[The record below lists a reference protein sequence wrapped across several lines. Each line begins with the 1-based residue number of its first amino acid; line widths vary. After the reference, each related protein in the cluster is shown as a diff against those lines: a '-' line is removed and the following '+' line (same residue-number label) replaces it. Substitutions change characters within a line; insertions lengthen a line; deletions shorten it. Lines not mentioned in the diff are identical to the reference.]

1 MIVKKEIRKL
11 KFRVFS
17 PERVRQ
23 IAVCTVEVPDTY
35 NEDGLPIKNGLM
47 DLRMGVIDPGLRCKT
62 CGGKIKTCKGH
73 FGKIE
78 LIRPVIHVGYAKKV
92 YQILAITCRKCGRI
106 LLTDD
111 EISKYREKVKQMSF
125 VYGSMVEREAFQK
138 ARNKKVCPHCNERQG
153 EIKWEKPYYYFEDR
167 RRLWPT
173 EIRNRFELV
182 LNSDLF
188 LMGLDPESARPEW
201 FILQV
206 LPVAPVTVRP
216 SITLESGDRSEDDLT
231 HKLGDIVRIN
241 QRLYENIEGGA
252 PQLSIEDTWDLLQ
265 YHIATYFDNEITG
278 IPPARHRSGRPL
290 KTITQRLKG
299 KEGRF
304 RHNLSGKRVNFS
316 ARTPISPDPNLSLNE
331 VGVPEEIAQEL
342 TVPEKVTSFNR
353 QWLVKLIK
361 RAPKYP
367 CARYVLKKD
376 NRRIRILEENKDLII
391 EGLEEG
397 DVVERQLSDG
407 DFVIFNRQPSLH
419 RMSMMGHR
427 AKVLPY
433 KTFRINTTVTTP
445 YNADFDG
452 DEMNLHVPQNPEAA
466 AEVRELMDAKKSI
479 ISTRYGGPIIGGK
492 HDHVSGMFL
501 LTRDGMTLTREEAA
515 ILIGKAKLEK
525 YGEKL
530 DWKKNSF
537 TGKEIFSI
545 LLPEDFSITYRNKL
559 KKYLSVIPE
568 SDKALRRK
576 IEKQTNVK
584 IENGRLL
591 SGVIDSDG
599 VAGVLLHKIVSRYGN
614 EAGRNFIDTT
624 ARLGAAA
631 ITMFGFTSSIV
642 DSDLPET
649 ALREIE
655 KNLNSAVKEV
665 RQLIERFEKNQ
676 LELIPGKTAQ
686 ESLENY
692 IMGILGKS
700 RDKSG
705 EIAGRYLGLENHAVV
720 MARSGARGSML
731 NLTQICGSVG
741 QQAVRGERI
750 KRGFLNRTTSHFK
763 QGELTPESR
772 GFVRN
777 SFKKGLTPTEYFFH
791 AMGGREG
798 LVDTAI
804 RTARS
809 GYLQRRLINALQDLI
824 VHNNYTVRDSG
835 GVIVQF
841 LYGEDGADVS
851 KTYNGEIPI
860 LEGVVEGEVSET
872 RETEHEKREEFDDEV
887 GMIDYEEFSGE

>member
-1 MIVKKEIRKL
+1 MMTRKEIRKL

-17 PERVRQ
+17 PEKIRQ

-62 CGGKIKTCKGH
+62 CNGKIKGCKGH

-78 LIRPVIHVGYAKKV
+78 LIRPVVHVGYSKKV
-92 YQILAITCRKCGRI
+92 YQILTTTCRKCGRI

-111 EISKYREKVKQMSF
+111 EVSKYREKVEQMSF
-125 VYGSMVEREAFQK
+125 VYGSMVEKEAFQR
-138 ARNKKVCPHCNERQG
+138 ARNKKVCPHCEERQG

-167 RRLWPT
+167 RRMWPT

-201 FILQV
+201 FVLQV

-290 KTITQRLKG
+290 KTLTQRLKG

-331 VGVPEEIAQEL
+331 VGLPQEVASEL
-342 TVPEKVTSFNR
+342 TVPKRLTKYNR
-353 QWLVKLIK
+353 DSLIK
-361 RAPKYP
+361 FIKNSPEYP
-367 CARYVLKKD
+367 CAKYVFKNE
-376 NRRIRILEENKDLII
+376 NRRLRIMEENKELIL
-391 EGLEEG
+391 EGLEDG
-397 DVVERQLSDG
+397 DIVERQLIDG

-419 RMSMMGHR
+419 RTSMMGHR
-427 AKVLPY
+427 AKILPY

-452 DEMNLHVPQNPEAA
+452 DEMNLHVPQNLEAA
-466 AEVRELMDAKKSI
+466 AEVEELMDAKKCI

-492 HDHVSGMFL
+492 HDHVTGMFL
-501 LTRDGMTLTREEAA
+501 LTRDGVTLTRAEAA
-515 ILIGKAKLEK
+515 MLIGMAKLED
-525 YGEKL
+525 YEGNL
-530 DWKKNSF
+530 DWKKAKFS
-537 TGKEIFSI
+537 GKEFFSI
-545 LLPEDFSITYRNKL
+545 LLPSDFSISYKNKL
-559 KKYLSVIPE
+559 KKYLPMIPKE
-568 SDKALRRK
+568 DKALK
-576 IEKQTNVK
+576 KSIERQAGVEIRGGK
-584 IENGRLL
+584 LL
-591 SGVIDSDG
+591 KGVIDAEG
-599 VAGVLLHKIVSRYGN
+599 VGGVLLHNVVSKYGN
-614 EAGRNFIDTT
+614 EEGRRFIDAT
-624 ARLGAAA
+624 ARLGASA
-631 ITMFGFTSSIV
+631 ITFFGFTSSIA
-642 DSDLPET
+642 DSDLPEP
-649 ALREIE
+649 ALEEIE
-655 KNLNSAVKEV
+655 KNLNSAVKETHM
-665 RQLIERFEKNQ
+665 LIEKYEKKQ
-676 LELIPGKTAQ
+676 LDSIPGKTAQ

-692 IMGILGKS
+692 IMNILGSS

-705 EIAGRYLGLENHAVV
+705 EIAGNYLGLDNHAVT

-750 KRGFLNRTTSHFK
+750 NRGFINRTTSHFE
-763 QGELTPESR
+763 QGELSPESK

-777 SFKKGLTPTEYFFH
+777 SFKKGLAPTEYFFH

-824 VHNNYTVRDSG
+824 VHDDYTVKDSG

-841 LYGEDGADVS
+841 YYGEDGADVS
-851 KTYNGEIPI
+851 KTYNGEVPI
-860 LEGVVEGEVSET
+860 L
-872 RETEHEKREEFDDEV
+872 TEALPESKVAEYEKQEEFDDEV

>member
-1 MIVKKEIRKL
+1 MIARKEIKKL

-23 IAVCTVEVPDTY
+23 IAVATVEVPDTY

-62 CGGKIKTCKGH
+62 CGGKIKGCKGH

-78 LIRPVIHVGYAKKV
+78 LIRPVVHVGYSKKV
-92 YQILAITCRKCGRI
+92 YQILAMTCRKCGRVM
-106 LLTDD
+106 LEEDD
-111 EISKYREKVKQMSF
+111 ISKYREKVEKMSF
-125 VYGSMVEREAFQK
+125 VYGTMIEKEAYQK
-138 ARNKKVCPHCNERQG
+138 ARNKKVCPHCKERQG

-188 LMGLDPESARPEW
+188 LVGLDPESARPEW
-201 FILQV
+201 FVLQV

-331 VGVPEEIAQEL
+331 VGVPQAVAEEL
-342 TVPEKVTSFNR
+342 TIPERVTKFNR
-353 QWLVKLIK
+353 DWLVKLIK
-361 RAPKYP
+361 NSPDYP
-367 CARYVLKKD
+367 CAKYIFKTET
-376 NRRIRILEENKDLII
+376 RRIRIMDENKELVL
-391 EGLEEG
+391 EGLEDG
-397 DVVERQLSDG
+397 DIVERQLMDG

-427 AKVLPY
+427 AKILPY

-466 AEVRELMDAKKSI
+466 AEVSELMDAEKAI
-479 ISTRYGGPIIGGK
+479 ISTRYGGPIISGK

-501 LTRDGMTLTREEAA
+501 LTRDGVKLTREQASM
-515 ILIGKAKLEK
+515 LVGMAKLEE
-525 YGEKL
+525 YEERL
-530 DWKKNSF
+530 DWKKKTFS
-537 TGKEIFSI
+537 GKDVFSI
-545 LLPEDFSITYRNKL
+545 LLPKDFSISYRNKL
-559 KKYLSVIPE
+559 KKYLAIIPDDE
-568 SDKALRRK
+568 KKLKKS
-576 IEKQTNVK
+576 IERQANVMIK
-584 IENGRLL
+584 DGKLAKGAIDAE
-591 SGVIDSDG
+591 GVG
-599 VAGVLLHKIVSRYGN
+599 GVLLHNIVAKYGN
-614 EAGRNFIDTT
+614 KKGREFIDAT
-624 ARLGAAA
+624 ARLGASA
-631 ITMFGFTSSIV
+631 ITFFGFTSSIA
-642 DSDLPET
+642 DSDLPEP

-655 KNLNSAVKEV
+655 KNLNKAVTETEK
-665 RQLIERFEKNQ
+665 LIEKYKQ
-676 LELIPGKTAQ
+676 KKLELIPGKTAE

-692 IMGILGKS
+692 IMGILGES

-705 EIAGRYLGLENHAVV
+705 EIAGKYLGLDNHAVV

-750 KRGFLNRTTSHFK
+750 NRGFIDRTTSHFQK
-763 QGELTPESR
+763 GELSPESK
-772 GFVRN
+772 GFVRD

-824 VHNNYTVRDSG
+824 VHDNYTVKDSG
-835 GVIVQF
+835 GTIVQF
-841 LYGEDGADVS
+841 HYGEDGADVS
-851 KTYNGEIPI
+851 RTYNGEVPI
-860 LEGVVEGEVSET
+860 VEEEVSES
-872 RETEHEKREEFDDEV
+872 RVPEYEKQEEFDDEV

>member
-1 MIVKKEIRKL
+1 MIVKREIKKL

-17 PERVRQ
+17 PERIRQ
-23 IAVCTVEVPDTY
+23 VAVCTVEVPDTY

-62 CGGKIKTCKGH
+62 CGNKIKECKGH

-78 LIRPVIHVGYAKKV
+78 LIRPVVHVGYSKKV
-92 YQILAITCRKCGRI
+92 YQILAITCRKCGRVM
-106 LLTDD
+106 LPDD
-111 EISKYREKVKQMSF
+111 EIAKYREKVEQMSF
-125 VYGSMVEREAFQK
+125 VYGNIVEREAFQR
-138 ARNKKVCPHCNERQG
+138 ARTKKVCPHCKERQG

-173 EIRNRFELV
+173 EIRNRLELA

-188 LMGLDPESARPEW
+188 LMGLDTESARPEW
-201 FILQV
+201 FVLQV
-206 LPVAPVTVRP
+206 LPVSPVTVRP
-216 SITLESGDRSEDDLT
+216 SITLETGDRSEDDLT

-331 VGVPEEIAQEL
+331 VGVPKEIAEEL
-342 TVPEKVTSFNR
+342 TIPERVTQFNR
-353 QWLVKLIK
+353 DAVIKLIK
-361 RAPKYP
+361 NAPDYP
-367 CARYVLKKD
+367 CAKYVFKSEG
-376 NRRIRILEENKDLII
+376 RRIRILGDNKDVVLEALQDGDLI
-391 EGLEEG
+391 
-397 DVVERQLSDG
+397 ERQLIDG

-419 RMSMMGHR
+419 RMSMMGHKAR
-427 AKVLPY
+427 ILPGR
-433 KTFRINTTVTTP
+433 TFRINTTVTTP

-466 AEVRELMDAKKSI
+466 AEVRELMNAKNSLL
-479 ISTRYGGPIIGGK
+479 SLRYGGPIISGK
-492 HDHVSGMFL
+492 HDHVTGMFL
-501 LTRDGMTLTREEAA
+501 LTRDGMELTKEQAEM
-515 ILIGKAKLEK
+515 LIGGAKLEA
-525 YGEKL
+525 YLDRL
-530 DWKKNSF
+530 DWSKQKF

-545 LLPEDFSITYRNKL
+545 LLPKDLNLTYKNKL
-559 KKYLSVIPE
+559 KKYGDIIPPE
-568 SDKALRRK
+568 EKKLKAN
-576 IEKQTNVK
+576 IEKQTIVN
-584 IENGRLL
+584 IRNGKLL
-591 SGVIDSDG
+591 SGAIDAEG
-599 VAGVLLHKIVSRYGN
+599 IGGILLHKIIAKYGN
-614 EAGRNFIDTT
+614 DVGSEYIDAS
-624 ARLGAAA
+624 ARLGATA
-631 ITMFGFTSSIV
+631 ITFFGFTSSIS
-642 DSDLPET
+642 DSDLPED
-649 ALREIE
+649 AIKEIDRT
-655 KNLNSAVKEV
+655 LNAAVKEV
-665 RQLIERFEKNQ
+665 GQLIEKYQKRQ
-676 LELIPGKTAQ
+676 LDPIPGKTVE
-686 ESLENY
+686 ESLETY

-700 RDKSG
+700 RDRTG
-705 EIAGRYLGLENHAVV
+705 EIAGRYLGLDNNAVV

-741 QQAVRGERI
+741 QQAVRSERI
-750 KRGFLNRTTSHFK
+750 SRGFIARTTSHFK
-763 QGELTPESR
+763 KGELSPESR

-777 SFKKGLTPTEYFFH
+777 SFKTGLSPTEYFFH

-824 VHNNYTVRDSG
+824 VHNDMTVRDSG
-835 GVIVQF
+835 GVIVEF
-841 LYGEDGADVS
+841 KYGEDGADVS
-851 KTYNGEIPI
+851 KTYDGEIPI
-860 LEGVVEGEVSET
+860 LEEEVSDSKI
-872 RETEHEKREEFDDEV
+872 TEHQKQDEFDDEV
-887 GMIDYEEFSGE
+887 GMIDYEEFGSE